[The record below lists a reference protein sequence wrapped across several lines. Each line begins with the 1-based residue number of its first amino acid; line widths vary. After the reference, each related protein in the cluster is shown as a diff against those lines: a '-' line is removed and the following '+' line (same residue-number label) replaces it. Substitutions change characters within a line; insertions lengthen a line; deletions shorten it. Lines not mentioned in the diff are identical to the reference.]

1 MPSAVPISDAS
12 ATAIH
17 RASLVDAS
25 LHSPELLEMT
35 HLKMSRV
42 LIEYAV
48 DCVIDTVDY
57 AMGKPSSSSSSPS
70 SSSSSS
76 TRGRRATRPTP
87 LHAAFQT
94 FATSVLTKAEVT
106 VPVLLV
112 ALAYMDRAR
121 PHLQIA
127 LEQWACERVFLG
139 ALILANK
146 YTNDSTLKNV
156 HWALCTGVFGKRD
169 IGRIERE
176 FLDVLD
182 YELAVTDADILSH
195 YPALMAAVEPPASPR
210 ARNHVRSH
218 HRVHV
223 ELPQHT
229 QEPEHVRVHH
239 HHKRHASTEEE
250 LEGSRWSDD
259 ESESED
265 EEDRMPVTPAL
276 PHESTTDIAVAKH
289 EEQSHPHHHP
299 EPVESKPA
307 PLVHHHQQQQ
317 QHHHR
322 LSNALHLLKSFPIPH
337 FHHSHHHHRSSSGS
351 SSEEVSPVSSCAS
364 SSGSSVS
371 GSIPMPMPVA
381 IAA

>member
-1 MPSAVPISDAS
+1 MIS
-12 ATAIH
+12 
-17 RASLVDAS
+17 
-25 LHSPELLEMT
+25 P
-35 HLKMSRV
+35 
-42 LIEYAV
+42 EYAV

-70 SSSSSS
+70 SLSSSS

-146 YTNDSTLKNV
+146 VSPLSFIALHSLVLMRRAQYTNDSTLKNV

-218 HRVHV
+218 RHVHV

-239 HHKRHASTEEE
+239 HKRHASTEEE
-250 LEGSRWSDD
+250 MEGSRWSDD

-289 EEQSHPHHHP
+289 EEHPHPHHHP

-337 FHHSHHHHRSSSGS
+337 FHHSHHHHRSHSGS